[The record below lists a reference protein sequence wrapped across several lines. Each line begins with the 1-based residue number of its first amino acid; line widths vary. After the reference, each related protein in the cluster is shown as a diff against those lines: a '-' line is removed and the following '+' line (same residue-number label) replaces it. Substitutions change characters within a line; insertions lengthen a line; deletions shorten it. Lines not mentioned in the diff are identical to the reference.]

1 MTTIDF
7 NVEKNDE
14 DPKFKVGDH
23 VRKSKYKNIFEQNVT
38 LQIGL
43 KKFLRLSL
51 LFRGHVILRKSFAK
65 NKSKSV

>member
-7 NVEKNDE
+7 NIEKNDE
-14 DPKFKVGDH
+14 DPQFKVGGH

-43 KKFLRLSL
+43 KKFLRLNI
-51 LFRGHVILRKSFAK
+51 LFRGNVILRKSFAK